1 MLSENH
7 FRFHFHSSR
16 VRKKEKEKND
26 SLRILCVTFLLKA
39 RQTFNFY
46 LQSISSSLLLMLM
59 LMMAASHL
67 HVFPIGLEEQLLIL
81 ISLKVRKVLR
91 RTTNTIVPPTSWYTI
106 PSLGGLIVSDYSPH
120 SSDGIQTHA
129 RSTWNL
135 KPLLLYKLSA
145 LPMLINF
152 VDHSGTGESTHGSI
166 YKSLQYFYEPRLTKL
181 KSSVGST
188 TIEWSW

>member
-59 LMMAASHL
+59 MAASHL

-81 ISLKVRKVLR
+81 ISLKVHKVLR
-91 RTTNTIVPPTSWYTI
+91 RTTKTKVPPTSWYTI
-106 PSLGGLIVSDYSPH
+106 PSIGGLIVSDHLPL
-120 SSDGIQTHA
+120 SSDGSQTHA
-129 RSTWNL
+129 RSTRNL
-135 KPLLLYKLSA
+135 KPLLLYKFSA
-145 LPMLINF
+145 LPMLINLI
-152 VDHSGTGESTHGSI
+152 DHSGTGESTYGSI
-166 YKSLQYFYEPRLTKL
+166 YKSLQYFYEPRLTIL

-188 TIEWSW
+188 TIEWSM